1 MPLFSTGALTRGA
14 LDEYVASELGVS
26 ADQVISRDMF
36 LVNRQKPELWGA
48 GEEFLSA
55 PKLDDLAC
63 AFVSLEAFLAAEN
76 DHDVSVY
83 CCFDNE
89 EVGSN
94 TKQGAMSTVLRD
106 TLERMN
112 AALGFSRE
120 DYHCA
125 VAKSMLVSCDNAH
138 ALHPNRPEVADAE
151 NRPVLGGGIVV
162 KEAANQKY
170 CTDAFSRAAFLSVCE
185 AAGVPVQT
193 FANRSDMAGG
203 STLGNLSNTQV
214 SMHGVDVGL
223 PQLAMHSS
231 YETCAACDVKLSID
245 ALKAFFDA
253 EIVIHGSDS
262 IELK

>member
-1 MPLFSTGALTRGA
+1 
-14 LDEYVASELGVS
+14 
-26 ADQVISRDMF
+26 
-36 LVNRQKPELWGA
+36 
-48 GEEFLSA
+48 
-55 PKLDDLAC
+55 
-63 AFVSLEAFLAAEN
+63 
-76 DHDVSVY
+76 
-83 CCFDNE
+83 
-89 EVGSN
+89 
-94 TKQGAMSTVLRD
+94 MSTVLRD

-112 AALGFSRE
+112 AALGFSWE

-138 ALHPNRPEVADAE
+138 ALRPNRPEVADAE
-151 NRPVLGGGIVV
+151 NRPVLGGGMVV

-253 EIVIHGSDS
+253 EIVINGSDS